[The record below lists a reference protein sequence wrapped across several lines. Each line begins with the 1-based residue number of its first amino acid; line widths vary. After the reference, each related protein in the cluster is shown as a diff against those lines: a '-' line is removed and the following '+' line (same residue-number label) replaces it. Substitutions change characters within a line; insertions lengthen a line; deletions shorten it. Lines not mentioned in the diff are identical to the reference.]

1 VRVSVIIPT
10 YNEGASIGRVLG
22 DLPADLVSETLV
34 VDSESTD
41 ATREIAAR
49 CGARVILE
57 PRRGYGQACLTGLA
71 HVANPDVVVFL
82 DGDYSDRPAEL
93 PRILGPIREGRADIV
108 IGSRLTGERERG
120 ALPWHSVLGN
130 RLAACLMGLVCDV
143 HLTDL
148 GPFRAARYEALRVLE
163 LEELTY
169 GWPVEMIVKGA
180 RCGMRI
186 VEVPVS
192 YHPRIGTSKI
202 TGTLRGT
209 IGAGWCIVTGIVK
222 HRLRAERRG
231 TTPPRPA

>member
-1 VRVSVIIPT
+1 
-10 YNEGASIGRVLG
+10 
-22 DLPADLVSETLV
+22 
-34 VDSESTD
+34 
-41 ATREIAAR
+41 
-49 CGARVILE
+49 
-57 PRRGYGQACLTGLA
+57 
-71 HVANPDVVVFL
+71 
-82 DGDYSDRPAEL
+82 
-93 PRILGPIREGRADIV
+93 
-108 IGSRLTGERERG
+108 
-120 ALPWHSVLGN
+120 
-130 RLAACLMGLVCDV
+130 MGLVCDV